1 MDNWTRRTR
10 MIICSVVALPLAI
23 SMVIVG
29 ALSIERCSH
38 ELTVAESDG
47 GNFSVANYSVTAGK
61 LDEISFPL

>member
-10 MIICSVVALPLAI
+10 MIICSTVALPLAV

-38 ELTVAESDG
+38 EMENSES
-47 GNFSVANYSVTAGK
+47 NFSTPSNYSVTSGK
-61 LDEISFPL
+61 LC